1 MKLLSFSIVLSS
13 LIFSFQ
19 YAWTNR
25 LEFKNADLKTKIALK
40 GYTVIFN
47 KWTGN
52 HCIFFA
58 SKGFYKDSSAR
69 KNLTLCK
76 VDKNGRIVYP

>member
-1 MKLLSFSIVLSS
+1 MKLLSFSIILSS

-25 LEFKNADLKTKIALK
+25 LEIKVSNEQRS
-40 GYTVIFN
+40 VIFN

-52 HCIFFA
+52 HCSFSA
-58 SKGFYKDSSAR
+58 VKGFYKNQSVR

-76 VDKNGRIVYP
+76 VDENGRIVYP

>member
-25 LEFKNADLKTKIALK
+25 IEIKNAAE

-47 KWTGN
+47 KWTGY
-52 HCIFFA
+52 HCAFFA
-58 SKGFYKDSSAR
+58 MKGFYKDPSAQE
-69 KNLTLCK
+69 NLTLCK
-76 VDKNGRIVYP
+76 VDENGRIVYP